1 MHRMFR
7 IGITLGIA
15 IAALGIAADVSAQ
28 STADAKRTLKG
39 QKLFYKVPGMIEV
52 DVRAM
57 RDTLM
62 LTGSVPSEELKA
74 QADELAGKIRG
85 VKDIRNRLR
94 VREPDV
100 AAGEV
105 SDEQLKEKIEK
116 RISEDEDIAK
126 AAAKEKFTYTVADG
140 NVVLKG
146 KLGDWSEASGLVSAV
161 RRIPGVQTLDFDKLK
176 Y

>member
-7 IGITLGIA
+7 IGLTLAVA
-15 IAALGIAADVSAQ
+15 IAAIGLAADVSAQ

-39 QKLFYKVPGMIEV
+39 QKLFYKEPGMIEV

-62 LTGSVPSEELKA
+62 LTGSVPTEEHKA
-74 QADELAGKIRG
+74 KADELAGGIRG
-85 VKDIRNRLR
+85 VKDVRNRLR

-100 AAGEV
+100 AAGQV
-105 SDEQLKEKIEK
+105 SDDELRAKIEK
-116 RISEDEDIAK
+116 KIAEDEDLEK
-126 AAAKEKFTYTVADG
+126 AAAKEKFTYEVADG
-140 NVVLKG
+140 NVTLKG
-146 KLGDWSEASGLVSAV
+146 KLGDWSEASSLVSSV
-161 RRIPGVQTLDFDKLK
+161 RRIPGVQTLNFDKLK

>member
-7 IGITLGIA
+7 IGLTLA
-15 IAALGIAADVSAQ
+15 VTIAALGLAADVSAQ

-39 QKLFYKVPGMIEV
+39 QKLFYKEPGMIEV

-62 LTGSVPSEELKA
+62 LTGSVPTEEHKA
-74 QADELAGKIRG
+74 QADEIAGKIRG
-85 VKDIRNRLR
+85 VKEVRNRLR

-100 AAGEV
+100 AAGQM
-105 SDEQLKEKIEK
+105 SDDELKAKIEK
-116 RISEDEDIAK
+116 KISEDEDLEK
-126 AAAKEKFTYTVADG
+126 AAAKEKFTYAVADG
-140 NVVLKG
+140 NVTLKG
-146 KLGDWSEASGLVSAV
+146 KLGDWSEAGSLVNSV
-161 RRIPGVQTLDFDKLK
+161 RRIPGVQTLNFDKLK

>member
-15 IAALGIAADVSAQ
+15 IAALGLAADVSAQ

-39 QKLFYKVPGMIEV
+39 QKLFYKEPGMIEV

-62 LTGSVPSEELKA
+62 LTGSVPTEEHKA
-74 QADELAGKIRG
+74 KADELAGKIRG

-100 AAGEV
+100 AANQV
-105 SDEQLKEKIEK
+105 SDADLSAKIAK
-116 RISEDEDIAK
+116 KISEDEDLEK
-126 AAAKEKFTYTVADG
+126 AFAREKFTYDVADG
-140 NVVLKG
+140 NVTLKG
-146 KLGDWSEASGLVSAV
+146 KLGDWSEAGSLVNSV
-161 RRIPGVQTLDFDKLK
+161 RRIPGVQTLNFDKLK
-176 Y
+176 F